1 MGADALEAGMRFR
14 VQGDDGLQI
23 ITVVTVKGD
32 TVTVDG
38 NHPLAGMTLNFDV
51 TIVDGATLPA
61 KSSTT
66 ATLTARA
73 RTAIRFSGRSE
84 TCAVR

>member
-51 TIVDGATLPA
+51 NVVGVRDATGEELNHGHAHGPDGH
-61 KSSTT
+61 
-66 ATLTARA
+66 
-73 RTAIRFSGRSE
+73 GH
-84 TCAVR
+84 